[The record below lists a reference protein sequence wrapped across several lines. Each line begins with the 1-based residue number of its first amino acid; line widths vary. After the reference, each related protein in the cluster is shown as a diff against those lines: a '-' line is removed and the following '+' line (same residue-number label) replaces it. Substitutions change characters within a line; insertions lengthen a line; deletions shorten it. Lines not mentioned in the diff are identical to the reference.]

1 MVVSLFVVL
10 VESRLF
16 PELHGLVMHELIRDV
31 IPCIPRGARA
41 FSPFFRQPLILGYLI
56 AGFVIGPF
64 GMGWVKSQGSI
75 SIIAQA
81 LAPPQP

>member
-1 MVVSLFVVL
+1 MVVPLFVVL

-16 PELHGLVMHELIRDV
+16 PELHGPVMHELIRDV
-31 IPCIPRGARA
+31 ILCISRGLGL
-41 FSPFFRQPLILGYLI
+41 FPVFFRQPLILGYLI

-81 LAPPQP
+81 LAPPRP